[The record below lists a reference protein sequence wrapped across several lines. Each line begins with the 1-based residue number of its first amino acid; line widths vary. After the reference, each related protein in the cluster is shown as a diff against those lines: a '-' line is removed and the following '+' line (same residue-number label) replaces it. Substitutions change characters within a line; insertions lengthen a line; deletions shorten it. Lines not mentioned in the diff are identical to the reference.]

1 MNFIISKKI
10 SNDRLYAYAKNRFWA
25 WDAERLVWKESH
37 LLSKKYESN
46 HEADKL
52 LSPEDFL
59 SDCTNFQP
67 LEDYQVD
74 FLMKQALKNAE
85 PCKNAPLE
93 PVKDIPPESSAEDKP
108 LNFVPE
114 GMTPGFDYSNFDA
127 QTVEDLHLAE
137 NQYQSGKKMAARGY
151 VMMGAAVSIAHDAL
165 CRVVANCDN
174 SKHGNRGEDSFRQW
188 CLSIGVTK
196 DTAYRLLQISDM
208 FDSSSPNQQK
218 ILKELSPSLLYA
230 AAKPSA
236 PEELV
241 KQVKN
246 GDITTHKQYQE
257 LLAQLKA
264 KDEELAA
271 AKKRAKDAEA
281 HEVEATDSRDE
292 AWAQTD
298 AAEQKRKQ
306 LQSDYNDVLKENR
319 QLRTDRVNAMNEA
332 DRAKVRLEKAHDAMQ
347 AAESARDAALADVKG
362 LSEQNLKLKAE
373 NADLKKGVTVAAVVD
388 EEEVDR
394 RAAEKAWGLADARNA
409 ELQARNDDLEKQLA
423 EALAAKQEAE
433 YDPTEDTETSET
445 CISNVEGAWSMVRP
459 AFTRLVGT
467 GEDFNR
473 IAHAM
478 IALCD
483 RIHAECVKMII
494 KNDKETLHE

>member
-1 MNFIISKKI
+1 MDFIISKKI
-10 SNDRLYAYAKNRFWA
+10 SNDRLYAYANNRFWA

-37 LLSKKYESN
+37 LLSQKFELN
-46 HEADKL
+46 REVDKL
-52 LSPEDFL
+52 LTPEQFL
-59 SDCTNFQP
+59 SEPP
-67 LEDYQVD
+67 LFSRLTDVGGAIVD
-74 FLMKQALKNAE
+74 ALEAAE

-93 PVKDIPPESSAEDKP
+93 PVKDMPPESSAQDKP

-257 LLAQLKA
+257 LLAQLKLS
-264 KDEELAA
+264 D
-271 AKKRAKDAEA
+271 KRADDLQA
-281 HEVEATDSRDE
+281 HNDKLTH
-292 AWAQTD
+292 
-298 AAEQKRKQ
+298 
-306 LQSDYNDVLKENR
+306 DYNDEFVKRRQAEADLKETR
-319 QLRTDRVNAMNEA
+319 ARLDSACIQEQNAQE
-332 DRAKVRLEKAHDAMQ
+332 AMQ

-373 NADLKKGVTVAAVVD
+373 NADLKKGVTVTAVVD
-388 EEEVDR
+388 EEEVNR
-394 RAAEKAWGLADARNA
+394 RAAEKAWGLAAARNA

-423 EALAAKQEAE
+423 EALAAKQETE
-433 YDPTEDTETSET
+433 YDPTEDIETADNCT
-445 CISNVEGAWSMVRP
+445 VNIEGIWSMARP

-473 IAHAM
+473 TAHAL
-478 IALCD
+478 ISLCD
-483 RIHAECVKMII
+483 RIHAECVKMIT
-494 KNDKETLHE
+494 KNDKEMLHE